1 MFGESVFLVKCCGFN
16 WQLSHSHANNQPY
29 TLQRNFAQTQPVT
42 APLESYLAWLKNFAA
57 ELFIKIVLSITS
69 LNRAVQCRGDY
80 LKFPN
85 IWWYFIAL
93 RLMYPSLL
101 PVLTVAPRRVEFKLV
116 KWCPCSQIDTIDDT
130 LSDIFKDDQNMG
142 RQRERKRKKERDLIS
157 HPEKS

>member
-1 MFGESVFLVKCCGFN
+1 MSTRPETIYILEEQRQTFPPPSSPLHQPQPNPSLYEKCSYQTYGNIKYQPQYHRMFGESVFLVKCCGFN

-42 APLESYLAWLKNFAA
+42 APLESYFACLKNFAA

-85 IWWYFIAL
+85 I
-93 RLMYPSLL
+93 
-101 PVLTVAPRRVEFKLV
+101 
-116 KWCPCSQIDTIDDT
+116 
-130 LSDIFKDDQNMG
+130 
-142 RQRERKRKKERDLIS
+142 
-157 HPEKS
+157 